1 MTTVYIAN
9 DKSPFPGRTANL
21 EDLNQQLKDAE
32 EYYAYCLDTYGETD
46 EDTIQAEQDVQA
58 LHDIIDNATIVEET
72 A

>member
-9 DKSPFPGRTANL
+9 DNSPFPGRTANL

-32 EYYAYCLDTYGETD
+32 EHFEYCLDTYGETD
-46 EDTIQAEQDVQA
+46 EDTIQAEQDVYA
-58 LHDIIDNATIVEET
+58 LQNFIDNSTVVEV